1 MSYSNVDPPLLLTSS
16 ARFISEGGGPIG
28 CSNACNAAGRFNDLR
43 VLLTTDFRLISDT
56 INNSFISPISLALPL
71 VYRSQLFQF
80 AHDINLEYT
89 FFSVKID
96 ACSLVNSKR
105 NKLLK

>member
-43 VLLTTDFRLISDT
+43 VLLRTDFQLISDT
-56 INNSFISPISLALPL
+56 IKYSFISTNKSSFTFGIPQSALP
-71 VYRSQLFQF
+71 
-80 AHDINLEYT
+80 I
-89 FFSVKID
+89 
-96 ACSLVNSKR
+96 CP
-105 NKLLK
+105 